1 MSPRTGRPKAENPKV
16 VRYNVRLDVETDKKL
31 AEYCVEHGIEK
42 AEAIRMGIHLLLSQ
56 KK

>member
-31 AEYCVEHGIEK
+31 DEYCVEHGIEK